1 MNLCRASPELAG
13 CTVPDS
19 WFSET
24 GIRRRGLS
32 MKNSPAWLPGAKSEI
47 VSLRCNRVV
56 AASFLSMIAVILLG
70 GCGTLPFKSAPKA
83 ENEIKRSEVADGEN
97 RPITLIPDKPIL
109 LLLHG
114 ATDDRMEM
122 TALGQDWVRTHNVL
136 LYCYNFHDSLEKIAS
151 DFVAE
156 MKQLRAREGI
166 VGTDGSTKNMTVVA
180 YSYGATVFRKAV
192 LLADDDEAL
201 FAGAALIQLVPTA
214 GGSFLARKMGTP
226 VLSALAGR
234 VSKSS
239 AAENPYGSIAEELW
253 DDEGTEKFSEV
264 INPARMHTFL
274 VEDDSHSLAQAENE
288 HVRRRYQNG
297 IGTNVVVIPKST
309 GITHENFP
317 AQPAAIQYL
326 REVLDP
332 FSAEVNRVRENQQS
346 TNAPQAG
353 INDGKR

>member
-1 MNLCRASPELAG
+1 MKH
-13 CTVPDS
+13 
-19 WFSET
+19 
-24 GIRRRGLS
+24 S
-32 MKNSPAWLPGAKSEI
+32 MTWLPGVKSEI
-47 VSLRCNRVV
+47 VAWRRKPRRKKGLAPRRDRVTG
-56 AASFLSMIAVILLG
+56 ASFLSMIAVILFG
-70 GCGTLPFKSAPKA
+70 GCGTFPFQSAPKA
-83 ENEIKRSEVADGEN
+83 ENEIRRSDAADGEN
-97 RPITLIPDKPIL
+97 RLITLIPDKPIL

-122 TALGQDWVRTHNVL
+122 AALGQDWIRTHNVL

-166 VGTDGSTKNMTVVA
+166 VGADDSTKNMTVVA

-192 LLADDDEAL
+192 LLVDGDPAL
-201 FAGAALIQLVPTA
+201 FAGAALVQLVPTA
-214 GGSFLARKMGTP
+214 GGSFLARRMGTP
-226 VLSALAGR
+226 VLSSLAGR

-253 DDEGTEKFSEV
+253 DDEGTRKFSGV

-274 VEDDSHSLAQAENE
+274 VEDDSHSLARAENE
-288 HVRRRYQNG
+288 EVRRRYQNG
-297 IGTNVVVIPKST
+297 IGTNVVVIPKSA

-326 REVLDP
+326 RKVLGS
-332 FSAEVNRVRENQQS
+332 FSAEVNRVRENQRC
-346 TNAPQAG
+346 TNASQVG
-353 INDGKR
+353 MNGETR